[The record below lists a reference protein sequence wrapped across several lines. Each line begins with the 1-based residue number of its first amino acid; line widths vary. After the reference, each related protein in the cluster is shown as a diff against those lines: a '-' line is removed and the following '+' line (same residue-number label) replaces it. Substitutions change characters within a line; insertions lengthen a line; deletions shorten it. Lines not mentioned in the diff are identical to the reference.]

1 MATLNSRIVLALKTA
16 MTFLPSAYCLP
27 SKDFWRH
34 RETLGFVAQEVPF
47 GDLQSLQQS
56 MSTGLS
62 VGVGQQMA
70 FVEVCCSEKSALRE
84 ACRVARMP
92 YAGVFANV
100 QDERILEEMQGFVE
114 TQRGEFRW
122 VHVHCST
129 PCCPGSPLKH
139 LTDSSEPSASDMEWL
154 SIIQS
159 VERYLVLGDSKSF
172 EPRVRN
178 KIWKRPEAQTI
189 LHRNGLEDFA
199 DVSLCQTGLKNAARE
214 PVGKKLRLYSTSVCF
229 SNYLK
234 SKFGFCNSKHAE
246 FHTVTRKLTGFST
259 KELSKA
265 ILAAARASRRDP

>member
-1 MATLNSRIVLALKTA
+1 
-16 MTFLPSAYCLP
+16 
-27 SKDFWRH
+27 
-34 RETLGFVAQEVPF
+34 
-47 GDLQSLQQS
+47 